1 MRRTMMTRTLLSFA
15 WKRRDAGKIGT
26 TLTMPFINPKSILRA
41 AVLVASTFLLQV
53 PVMAQSTKLET
64 EIIEFSYHGFSPRKI
79 VRKPGAFMLSVNN
92 ITKNALIFELVP
104 ATQALIPTNTV
115 GTPPPLKSISL
126 DHTTGSIKS
135 RQMLTLA
142 PGTYTL
148 RINGKTGPTIDIVI
162 SPTGQ

>member
-1 MRRTMMTRTLLSFA
+1 MNRKSYLRLVVCLLGSM
-15 WKRRDAGKIGT
+15 G
-26 TLTMPFINPKSILRA
+26 
-41 AVLVASTFLLQV
+41 LL
-53 PVMAQSTKLET
+53 MAQASNPTPSTKLET

-92 ITKNALIFELVP
+92 ITKNALTFELVP

-115 GTPPPLKSISL
+115 GTLPPLKSISL

-148 RINGKTGPTIDIVI
+148 RINGKAGPTIDIVI